1 MSSNRLKFDNCSYQ
15 ENLTRNNGQL
25 SYLLD
30 TVKFDNCSKCRIEL
44 GSVGGTAVSQIV
56 GNLVDLEN
64 DLRGQTRI
72 NSQCTIQKY
81 TNPCAGQA
89 ENCQPDRIYTDGTR
103 NTATSIDTS
112 KRHLTPCQMV
122 RYKPVPISPP
132 IALQGCNAITSAI
145 TSASSQPNFP
155 RPYVNFSS

>member
-30 TVKFDNCSKCRIEL
+30 TIKFDNCSKCRIEL
-44 GSVGGTAVSQIV
+44 GSVGGTAVSQIA

-64 DLRGQTRI
+64 DLRGQTRLH
-72 NSQCTIQKY
+72 SQCTIQQY

-89 ENCQPDRIYTDGTR
+89 DNCQPDRIYTDGTR
-103 NTATSIDTS
+103 NAATAIDTS

-132 IALQGCNAITSAI
+132 ITLQGCSAG
-145 TSASSQPNFP
+145 ASSVQPNFP
-155 RPYVNFSS
+155 RPYVNYSS